1 MLYISHRGNLD
12 GINPELENNPKYI
25 SNALEKNFDVEVDAW
40 FVNGKFYLGHDEPK
54 DLLITIF
61 SK

>member
-25 SNALEKNFDVEVDAW
+25 SNALDIVGVSYFFKNEINFL
-40 FVNGKFYLGHDEPK
+40 VNNIISFYN
-54 DLLITIF
+54 
-61 SK
+61 